1 MISLH
6 NTSSFACLW
15 ETKIKSMEAKYL
27 KKTCLFFF
35 PASRKKKTR
44 FSDLSEWMTNVHAR
58 GKNKIRYLWSK
69 GPSTYYVILHTVFY
83 VKRVTFFLVNRVE
96 HQKLNQTTAELPF
109 GWVFGVQ
116 LGLRQTQAL
125 IRTYYI
131 IIIKEDEDKEEEVK
145 KAQCAHPPPFDND
158 DVIGS
163 NQCLCLPKAELNT
176 KNSTKRQLFWSST
189 RLLIKVKKCLGY
201 RGKTCKNHIGSR
213 HSFFCC

>member
-125 IRTYYI
+125 IRTYHI
-131 IIIKEDEDKEEEVK
+131 IIIKRRRM
-145 KAQCAHPPPFDND
+145 CTLSFLHLLLLILIFLDND

-163 NQCLCLPKAELNT
+163 NQCLCLPKAELNS
-176 KNSTKRQLFWSST
+176 KNSTKRQLCY
-189 RLLIKVKKCLGY
+189 RLVEFLVFNSI
-201 RGKTCKNHIGSR
+201 H
-213 HSFFCC
+213 